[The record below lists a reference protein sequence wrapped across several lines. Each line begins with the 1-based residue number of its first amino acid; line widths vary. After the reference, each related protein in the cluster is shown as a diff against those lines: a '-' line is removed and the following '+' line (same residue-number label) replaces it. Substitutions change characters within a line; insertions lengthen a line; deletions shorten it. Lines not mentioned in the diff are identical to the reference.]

1 MTCGIYSITHKE
13 TGKTYIGQSTNI
25 EKRFKQHINQK
36 NMKTSYIDRSINRYG
51 ASSFEFNIL
60 YECNESEL
68 NLEEI
73 KFINLYG
80 TYVDGYN
87 LTRGGEIP
95 PSKHPEIAK
104 RIGKANRGKKV
115 PFKRKVDYSKSHNKT
130 GFFRVSKFPCE
141 KCQNGF
147 TWIYRYYEDG
157 KEHSFYNVDLMELKE
172 KVLARGLE
180 WKIVDLEKALGT
192 LNDVSQDNKRVVGE
206 SGVRYVTKDA
216 CNSMALGYRWR
227 YSDRKNG
234 RYVSSGS
241 LRLLREKVLLN
252 GWEWIVLDETK
263 LQTFI
268 ID

>member
-141 KCQNGF
+141 KCSPCL
-147 TWIYRYYEDG
+147 RM
-157 KEHSFYNVDLMELKE
+157 KETFLSPEIGSRSQENSVQTDL
-172 KVLARGLE
+172 A
-180 WKIVDLEKALGT
+180 KIIL
-192 LNDVSQDNKRVVGE
+192 
-206 SGVRYVTKDA
+206 
-216 CNSMALGYRWR
+216 
-227 YSDRKNG
+227 
-234 RYVSSGS
+234 
-241 LRLLREKVLLN
+241 
-252 GWEWIVLDETK
+252 
-263 LQTFI
+263 TF
-268 ID
+268 D